1 MSNTQSSA
9 TAQPF
14 DAARI
19 DLMGK
24 NLIEASAGTGKTYA
38 ITTLFVRLLVEKELN
53 PADILVVTFTEAATL
68 ELRERVRLRVNEARV
83 AFQAAL
89 TGSVPEDDALRDIV
103 EERKATLAN
112 DLERLDRALRSI
124 DEAPISTLHGFCQ
137 RVLSDNA
144 FGTRMPFDAE
154 LVADLSDL
162 QDDLLYDFWQTK
174 VGNGPE
180 SLARQLDAFGIG
192 VNEMRLLMREGLRNP
207 RIRVIPTVL
216 AEAGSRELD
225 VLWRSL
231 VERSA
236 ELNPALEYV
245 QNYCVVRPFGSDAA
259 REIAF
264 DALRSILTER
274 DVRRVFAPKNS
285 QAFFPSAI
293 EAAFAA
299 RPKNKKT
306 VNDRGPV
313 PAFFGLFEN
322 FARCCWQPALAVQ
335 HELLAT
341 LKRELPQ
348 RKLAAHVLGFD
359 DLLIKVADALNGSNG
374 KELAHNLRKR
384 FQAVLIDEVQ
394 DTDPVQYE
402 IFEAAFGD
410 GTHPL
415 FLIGDPKQAI
425 YGFRGADV
433 FAYLDA
439 GKGARRFTLGVSYR
453 SDPGVV
459 ASVNALFR
467 PEGRFLV
474 PGIGYSDVQAKPA
487 ASNQFRAPYLSGRSQ
502 TAALDVLLLNRA
514 DEKSPKA
521 LNKPLASHAVAR
533 ATAADIVRLLN
544 EGATIGGT
552 EAERKVHAGD
562 IAVLTR
568 TNDQGFLVQDAL
580 HERGVHAVVIGDK
593 SVFDSAEATEMHA
606 VLTAVLDP
614 KSRSDLRRALATSM
628 IGVTGDDFA
637 TNENDVQFWQRW
649 VSNFQGWHALWVAS
663 GFMRMF
669 QAFLSQSSVS
679 QNLLRRV
686 GGERRL
692 TNVLHVAELLHRA
705 SREQQLGPAALL
717 AWLNEQRTLRPTRTP
732 ETEIRLESDEAAV
745 KIMTAHL
752 AKGLEFS
759 IVYCP
764 YLWAGRAGG
773 FGNARRDLHRF
784 HEADEANAIW
794 RATLDIDV
802 DESAR
807 EASEQAAKWEAFA
820 EEIRVAYVALTRA
833 KHRTTVLWGGFN
845 TMPQSPTAFLL
856 HGTDSPPQ
864 GQHPTLP
871 DLGKMTDPELHADL
885 EQKLRRC
892 GFAAAVRS
900 ESWSYDAVRDRS
912 DKTDRGRSLQA
923 LTLERAITSWRHTSS
938 FSRLAKHD
946 PGSQGAQFDREEGR
960 DHDQSPSQLAPEGNA
975 TVERTAARLTPSP
988 IALATFPRGARAG
1001 NLFHEIL
1008 EEVDF
1013 AAEDSQLELITA
1025 AKLRSYGIAGSP
1037 AQLEQWRE
1045 EAVAGLKQALAV
1057 PLLPEAFALRDVQ
1070 SPKRLVELEFRMP
1083 VGSRD
1088 LALTRQRLANVFR
1101 DHPSPAV
1108 VSDYAARVEALGFRE
1123 LTGFLVGFIDLVFE
1137 HEGRWFVVDYKTNH
1151 LGDTLNDYDT
1161 PAMARAMGESHY
1173 YLQYHLYT
1181 VALHRYLVHFLKHYD
1196 YARDFGGV
1204 LYLFLKG
1211 MHPKAPAGSGVFFE
1225 KPPLARI
1232 EALSRLLAGAAAESR
1247 VSA

>member
-1 MSNTQSSA
+1 MSD
-9 TAQPF
+9 AQPF
-14 DAARI
+14 DAASI
-19 DLMGK
+19 SLSGK

-38 ITTLFVRLLVEKELN
+38 ITTLFVRLLLEKELN

-68 ELRERVRLRVNEARV
+68 ELRERVRSRVVEARV
-83 AFQAAL
+83 AFEAAL
-89 TGSVPEDDALRDIV
+89 TGSVPEDEALRSII
-103 EERKATLAN
+103 EQRGAALGRGTLGR

-162 QDDLLYDFWQTK
+162 QDDLLYDFWQAK

-180 SLARQLDAFGIG
+180 GLARQLDALGIG
-192 VNEMRLLMREGLRNP
+192 VKELRQLMREGLRNP
-207 RIRVIPTVL
+207 RIRVIPSFLT
-216 AEAGSRELD
+216 EAGSQELSAVLQEVVKRAGEVESALQFVADNCVKEAYGGGPGMERLLAEMRECFAITD
-225 VLWRSL
+225 VAKLYVPKRADQLSPSNIERNLYKKSKGQKAPPFFEL
-231 VERSA
+231 VER
-236 ELNPALEYV
+236 LV
-245 QNYCVVRPFGSDAA
+245 IGCG
-259 REIAF
+259 
-264 DALRSILTER
+264 
-274 DVRRVFAPKNS
+274 
-285 QAFFPSAI
+285 
-293 EAAFAA
+293 
-299 RPKNKKT
+299 
-306 VNDRGPV
+306 RGV
-313 PAFFGLFEN
+313 LK
-322 FARCCWQPALAVQ
+322 LQ
-335 HELLAT
+335 HELLAA
-341 LKRELPQ
+341 LKQELAR

-359 DLLIKVADALNGSNG
+359 DLLIKVADALSGPGG
-374 KELAHNLRKR
+374 KDLAHSLRKR
-384 FQAVLIDEVQ
+384 FRAVLIDEVQ
-394 DTDPVQYE
+394 DTDPVQFE
-402 IFEAAFGD
+402 IFEAAFSD

-433 FAYLDA
+433 FAYLA
-439 GKGARRFTLGVSYR
+439 AAKGAHRFTLGTSYR

-459 ASVNALFR
+459 SAINALFR

-474 PGIGYSDVQAKPA
+474 PGIGYADVQAKPGA
-487 ASNQFRAPYLSGRSQ
+487 RNQFRAPYLSGRSQ
-502 TAALDVLLLNRA
+502 TAALDVLLLKRA
-514 DEKSPKA
+514 DEKSPKS
-521 LNKPLASHAVAR
+521 LNKTLASHAVAR
-533 ATAADIVRLLN
+533 ATAADIVRLLD
-544 EGATIGGT
+544 EGATIAGHEG
-552 EAERKVHAGD
+552 ERKVHAGD

-593 SVFDSAEATEMHA
+593 SVFDSAQAAEVQA

-637 TNENDVQFWQRW
+637 THENDVQFWQRW
-649 VSNFQGWHALWVAS
+649 VSNFQGWHELWVAR

-669 QAFLSQSSVS
+669 QAFLSQSLVS

-692 TNVLHVAELLHRA
+692 TNVLHLAELLHRA

-717 AWLNEQRTLRPTRTP
+717 AWLNEQRTLRPAKA
-732 ETEIRLESDEAAV
+732 EQAEIRLESDEAAV

-759 IVYCP
+759 LVYCP
-764 YLWAGRAGG
+764 YLWSGRGG
-773 FGNARRDLHRF
+773 FGIKGRELHRC
-784 HEADEANAIW
+784 HDPKQAW

-807 EASEQAAKWEAFA
+807 DASKEAAKWEDFA

-833 KHRTTVLWGGFN
+833 KHRTTVVWGGFN
-845 TMPQSPTAFLL
+845 TLPQSPTAFLL
-856 HGTDSPPQ
+856 HGTDSPLL
-864 GQHPTLP
+864 GQRPVLP
-871 DLGKMTDPELHADL
+871 DLGKKTDGELQEDL

-892 GFAAAVRS
+892 GFAAAVRA
-900 ESWSYDAVRDRS
+900 EPWGYDAVRSRS
-912 DKTDRGRSLQA
+912 DRADPGRLLQA
-923 LTLERAITSWRHTSS
+923 LTVESAITTWRHTSS

-946 PGSQGAQFDREEGR
+946 PRSVVAHFDQEEGR
-960 DHDQSPSQLAPEGNA
+960 DHDQAPLLLAAEADSTAEP
-975 TVERTAARLTPSP
+975 TAARTAPSP
-988 IALATFPRGARAG
+988 ITLATFPRGARAG

-1008 EEVDF
+1008 EEIDF

-1045 EAVAGLKQALAV
+1045 EAVTGLKQALAA
-1057 PLLPEAFALRDVQ
+1057 PLLPATFALRDVQ

-1088 LALTRQRLANVFR
+1088 LALTRQRLAKVFR
-1101 DHPSPAV
+1101 DHPSQAV
-1108 VSDYAARVEALGFRE
+1108 SSDYPAHIEALGFRD
-1123 LTGFLVGFIDLVFE
+1123 LAGFLVGFIDLVFE

-1151 LGDTLNDYDT
+1151 LGDALGDYDT
-1161 PAMARAMGESHY
+1161 PAMARAMSESHY

-1181 VALHRYLVHFLKHYD
+1181 VALHRYLAHFLKRYD
-1196 YARDFGGV
+1196 YEHDFGGV
-1204 LYLFLKG
+1204 FYLFLKG

-1232 EALSRLLAGAAAESR
+1232 EALSRLLAGATESR
-1247 VSA
+1247 GAA